1 MKENKLSFE
10 ELVTKNKLGVEDF
23 KEFDEISR
31 KYTTSREREI
41 YLKPIKGNFDYK
53 HLKAIHK
60 HIFQDVFH
68 WAGKDRFELNLLGPM
83 FKGDSMFCN
92 GQFIPNEANRIFS
105 SLEKQNYFKN
115 CKNIDELAKNLAE
128 FMGDLNALHPFR
140 EGNGRTQRIFINQL
154 AQNAGYKLDLR
165 LIDKDKMIDA
175 SIKAMDCDYKK
186 LETLIK
192 VNLKSFKQNLEKE
205 QSQGIGY

>member
-10 ELVTKNKLGVEDF
+10 ELLTKNKLGIEDF
-23 KEFDEISR
+23 KELDKASR
-31 KYTTSREREI
+31 FYTGIREKE
-41 YLKPIKGNFDYK
+41 LSKTPIKGNFDYT
-53 HLKAIHK
+53 HLKTIHK
-60 HIFQDVFH
+60 HIFQDVFS

-92 GQFIPNEANRIFS
+92 GQFIPNEANRMFS
-105 SLEKQNYFKN
+105 NLKKQNYFKN

-186 LETLIK
+186 LQTLIK

-205 QSQGIGY
+205 QSQGISY

>member
-1 MKENKLSFE
+1 M
-10 ELVTKNKLGVEDF
+10 TKGVD
-23 KEFDEISR
+23 
-31 KYTTSREREI
+31 T
-41 YLKPIKGNFDYK
+41 
-53 HLKAIHK
+53 
-60 HIFQDVFH
+60 
-68 WAGKDRFELNLLGPM
+68 
-83 FKGDSMFCN
+83 FCN

-105 SLEKQNYFKN
+105 NLEKQNYFKN

-154 AQNAGYKLDLR
+154 AKNVGYKLDLR

-186 LETLIK
+186 LQTIIK

-205 QSQGIGY
+205 QSQGISY

>member
-1 MKENKLSFE
+1 M
-10 ELVTKNKLGVEDF
+10 TKGVD
-23 KEFDEISR
+23 
-31 KYTTSREREI
+31 T
-41 YLKPIKGNFDYK
+41 
-53 HLKAIHK
+53 
-60 HIFQDVFH
+60 
-68 WAGKDRFELNLLGPM
+68 
-83 FKGDSMFCN
+83 FCN

-105 SLEKQNYFKN
+105 NLEKQNYFKN

-128 FMGDLNALHPFR
+128 LMGDLNALHPFR

-154 AQNAGYKLDLR
+154 AKNAGYKLDLR

-186 LETLIK
+186 LQTLIK

-205 QSQGIGY
+205 QS